1 MRPGDA
7 VRLTL
12 LASIWGSSYMFIK
25 IALDDLSPIQVVAA
39 RLTLGALVLLGV
51 AVVTRLSVAP
61 VRGELVPLVF
71 LALVANI
78 LPFLAISWGEQRIS
92 SSLAAI
98 VNSTT
103 PLFTALIAAW
113 LVPGERLARLRVAG
127 IVLGF
132 AGVVVIVG
140 GAGGA
145 HGLAGVAAIV
155 FASLSYA
162 TGFVF
167 TRLRL
172 TNRGHSVVLLST
184 AQLAI
189 ASLLLAPVAAWDTA
203 AHPTSPGPAAV
214 LAVLVLGALGTGV
227 AYLFYYRLIGDVG
240 PTTAS
245 FVTYLVPVFGVLLGR
260 IVLDERLG
268 WNVLAG
274 AALVVAGIAAAER
287 AAPRRRAAAVVGEPH
302 PGGTSA
308 TTSS

>member
-1 MRPGDA
+1 MPCFATGTPA
-7 VRLTL
+7 
-12 LASIWGSSYMFIK
+12 
-25 IALDDLSPIQVVAA
+25 PAA
-39 RLTLGALVLLGV
+39 GH
-51 AVVTRLSVAP
+51 P
-61 VRGELVPLVF
+61 E
-71 LALVANI
+71 
-78 LPFLAISWGEQRIS
+78 
-92 SSLAAI
+92 
-98 VNSTT
+98 
-103 PLFTALIAAW
+103 
-113 LVPGERLARLRVAG
+113 RVAG

-145 HGLAGVAAIV
+145 HGLAGVGAIV

-189 ASLLLAPVAAWDTA
+189 ASLLLLPVAAWDSA
-203 AHPTSPGPAAV
+203 AHPPSPGAAAV
-214 LAVLVLGALGTGV
+214 IAVLVLGALGTGV

-260 IVLDERLG
+260 IVL
-268 WNVLAG
+268 AG

-287 AAPRRRAAAVVGEPH
+287 AAPRRRAPAAVAEPH
-302 PGGTSA
+302 TGGSSA